1 MPRKSVDAREAALIL
16 RGVVDRVDDNQ
27 QESEPEGETNYLR
40 GVEDEMVTTDTVSAT
55 TIDEA
60 DLTISADTTGDEWG
74 FGYAE

>member
-40 GVEDEMVTTDTVSAT
+40 GIEDEMVATDSVSAT
-55 TIDEA
+55 TISN
-60 DLTISADTTGDEWG
+60 LTLYADTAGDEWG
-74 FGYAE
+74 FGHAE

>member
-40 GVEDEMVTTDTVSAT
+40 GIEDEMVATDSVSAT
-55 TIDEA
+55 TIS
-60 DLTISADTTGDEWG
+60 DLTLHADTSGDEWG
-74 FGYAE
+74 YGHAE

>member
-40 GVEDEMVTTDTVSAT
+40 GIEDEMVATDSVSAT
-55 TIDEA
+55 TISN
-60 DLTISADTTGDEWG
+60 LTISADTTGDEWG
-74 FGYAE
+74 FGHAE